1 MAADHLKYVQMCTQT
16 GETSTVSPS
25 LSCSFLFWGWSSRR
39 LCVVS
44 CLASMKRA
52 MPAICVSFVYMVGW
66 TVNTCTCWWRGK
78 LSNIRSMYM
87 HTYIYMDMWV
97 DAELDLFEV
106 GYHLVQTWQKLHV
119 SFSHMY
125 TCPKMK
131 FACVIF
137 MEIVWGTCYFPQF
150 WVATSKER
158 SPSLSRPFKYHLVDT
173 SGYSC
178 DCIHHQLTYL
188 QLQGKGC
195 SKTHHGCWVM
205 GDFGHNCSPTTSW

>member
-1 MAADHLKYVQMCTQT
+1 MYTHTHTYTYTHTHAQHDYTLVAYWRTSHQIRNHDGFQMAADHLKYVQMCTQT
-16 GETSTVSPS
+16 GETSTVSSS

-106 GYHLVQTWQKLHV
+106 GYHLVQTWQSSMLVSHTCIHVPKWNLHV
-119 SFSHMY
+119 SLM
-125 TCPKMK
+125 
-131 FACVIF
+131 
-137 MEIVWGTCYFPQF
+137 
-150 WVATSKER
+150 
-158 SPSLSRPFKYHLVDT
+158 
-173 SGYSC
+173 
-178 DCIHHQLTYL
+178 
-188 QLQGKGC
+188 
-195 SKTHHGCWVM
+195 
-205 GDFGHNCSPTTSW
+205 